1 MPPTLG
7 LLDLPAPLFAW
18 IDAVLAQ
25 ALPPLGR
32 LALWAVAAA
41 VVSMALYR
49 LLSPQATFALLK
61 EESAAARVALAGYE
75 GPLAG
80 LWPYVGRA
88 LAPAG
93 TQLRL
98 ALGPAL
104 LASLPVLVLM
114 VWLGAHYGH
123 HLPEPGES
131 VAVQALRGT
140 DAVVSRTVAWPD
152 PGATLALR
160 DSSGR
165 EVLVLPIGTAVPA
178 IDKWRWWNALV
189 GNPAGYLA
197 PDAAVDRVTLDLPA
211 ASYLTFGPAWL
222 RGWEAVFLTSL
233 VLASLAL
240 KAAFRIA

>member
-18 IDAVLAQ
+18 IDAGLAQ

-61 EESAAARVALAGYE
+61 DESAAARAALAGYE

-123 HLPEPGES
+123 HLPEPGEC
-131 VAVQALRGT
+131 VTVQALRGT

-152 PGATLALR
+152 AAPPWR
-160 DSSGR
+160 C
-165 EVLVLPIGTAVPA
+165 A
-178 IDKWRWWNALV
+178 I
-189 GNPAGYLA
+189 P
-197 PDAAVDRVTLDLPA
+197 PA
-211 ASYLTFGPAWL
+211 ARFSCYRSAPRFPQSTSGAGGTPWSAIRPA
-222 RGWEAVFLTSL
+222 TSRPMPQ
-233 VLASLAL
+233 STGS
-240 KAAFRIA
+240 RWTCQPHRT

>member
-1 MPPTLG
+1 MPPRIG

-18 IDAVLAQ
+18 IDAMLAQ

-41 VVSMALYR
+41 GVSMALYR
-49 LLSPQATFALLK
+49 VLSPQARFALLK
-61 EESAAARVALAGYE
+61 EESAAARAALAGYE

-123 HLPEPGES
+123 GLPAPGES
-131 VAVQALRGT
+131 VTVEALRGT
-140 DAVVSRTVAWPD
+140 EAVVSRTVAWPGA
-152 PGATLALR
+152 GATLALR
-160 DSSGR
+160 DPSGR
-165 EVLVLPIGTAVPA
+165 EVLVLPVDTPVAA

-197 PDAAVDRVTLDLPA
+197 PDASVDRVTLDLRA
-211 ASYLTFGPAWL
+211 ASYLTIGPAWL
-222 RGWEAVFLTSL
+222 RGWEAVFLTCL
-233 VLASLAL
+233 VLASVAL